1 MPTASPS
8 LAPRQVPYKRPPN
21 HAVYEWGGF
30 HPCVQG
36 IEEQIVLNAR
46 QADQRIDSIADE
58 AVDDGF
64 TGGDGSDFDCICYV
78 SFPMICR

>member
-8 LAPRQVPYKRPPN
+8 LAPRQVPYKRPPV

-36 IEEQIVLNAR
+36 IEEQIILNAK
-46 QADQRIDSIADE
+46 QAEQCIDSIADE
-58 AVDDGF
+58 AVDDGL
-64 TGGDGSDFDCICYV
+64 TGDHGSGFGCVCHV
-78 SFPMICR
+78 SFSMICR